1 MLASLIIKNFAII
14 KDLKID
20 LFEGLNVFTGE
31 TGAGKSI
38 ILKAIDF
45 VVGARGS
52 KDMIRFGE
60 KCASVEAMFEK
71 LSDEILKIIECD
83 LEIEVI
89 NREILIERKI
99 FSDGRTN
106 SLINGKNIGV
116 RDLKKIGDKLVHFS
130 EQGSNQKLLV
140 AENNLKMLDDF
151 AENDELIFAYRQ
163 SFEKLSKIFKSLKQI
178 DYQIELNNK
187 KFEQLSEQIS
197 EIEKINLKPEEDEQ
211 IEGKLKLI
219 KNSAEIFEV
228 LNLICEKFSGCSGNY
243 ENVLNI
249 FSESVKNLERIVKYD
264 LEFKTIFEK
273 FKSLFFET
281 QELIIDIENLK
292 NVRFDFEPNRV
303 EILEN
308 RLSDISKIKRKFG
321 PSLVDVKNN
330 LQNFK
335 EEIKQIQNYGLKK
348 EELLK
353 IKETEL
359 IKFKQLLI
367 EISKRR
373 KEAAA
378 KFSAAVENELK
389 FLEMNDAN
397 FVVKLKKHGA
407 NFNGSEDAEFFIS
420 ANLGEPAKP
429 VCKIASGGELS
440 RIMLAIVDV
449 MASKFRPLTLIFDEI
464 DSGVSGLSAKKIGI
478 KLKKLSKHTQ
488 IICIT
493 HLAQIA
499 AVADYN
505 FKIVKQ
511 NYGDR
516 VFSSVCHLN
525 FDEKIEEIARIVG
538 VDGNKELALNIV
550 NEMLRK
556 NEQ

>member
-1 MLASLIIKNFAII
+1 MLASLVIKNFAII
-14 KDLKID
+14 KDLKIE
-20 LFEGLNVFTGE
+20 LFEGFNVFTGE

-60 KCASVEAMFEK
+60 KCASVEATFGK
-71 LSDEILKIIECD
+71 LSDEILKIVEYD
-83 LEIEVI
+83 LEIEVL
-89 NREILIERKI
+89 NCEILIERKI
-99 FSDGRTN
+99 FSDGRTTG
-106 SLINGKNIGV
+106 SINGKNVGV

-151 AENDELIFAYRQ
+151 AENNESIFEYRQ
-163 SFEKLSKIFKSLKQI
+163 SFERLRKIFKNLKQI
-178 DYQIELNNK
+178 DYQVELNDK

-197 EIEKINLKPEEDEQ
+197 EIEKINLKLEEDKQ
-211 IEGKLKLI
+211 IESKLTLI
-219 KNSAEIFEV
+219 KNSAEIFKV
-228 LNLICEKFSGCSGNY
+228 LNLICEKFSGCGSDN

-249 FSESVKNLERIVKYD
+249 FDESVKNLEQIVKYD
-264 LEFKTIFEK
+264 LEFKTVFEK
-273 FKSLFFET
+273 FKSLFFEI

-292 NVRFDFEPNRV
+292 NVRFDFEPNQV
-303 EILEN
+303 EILES

-321 PSLVDVKNN
+321 PSLVDVKNK

-353 IKETEL
+353 VKENEL
-359 IKFKQLLI
+359 TKFKQLLI
-367 EISKRR
+367 EISKKR
-373 KEAAA
+373 KKSAA

-389 FLEMNDAN
+389 FLEMEDAN
-397 FVVKLKKHGA
+397 FIVKLKKHSA
-407 NFNGSEDAEFFIS
+407 NFNGLEDAEFFIS

-440 RIMLAIVDV
+440 RIMLAIVNV

-478 KLKKLSKHTQ
+478 KLKQLSKYTQ

-499 AVADYN
+499 AVGDHN

-511 NYGDR
+511 NVGDR
-516 VFSSVCHLN
+516 VFSSVRYLN

-538 VDGNKELALNIV
+538 VDGNKELALNV
-550 NEMLRK
+550 ASEMLKK
-556 NEQ
+556 NKH